1 MICDARGCR
10 AVGGMAL
17 FNDFIIIEIILSSP
31 VPVPGRRLCCCEMSW
46 FFLSFLTALAAA
58 SQDAWVKK
66 WFSSF
71 NACEMFVFPLLYA
84 LPFTTVTLFFIPVP
98 PLDAVFFWSFI
109 ASLPLN
115 AVPFILYMKAIR
127 ISPLSLTVPYLAFTP
142 VFMIVTGF
150 FFLGEIPDKWG
161 ISGILAVCAGSYVLH
176 LDIGRRSVFAPF
188 QVMFREKGSGMML
201 MVAFIFSFS
210 SVIGKAAIVHSSVMF
225 FQMSFF
231 AVLSVL
237 LAAVFSLSGSIRL
250 KRALDFPAR
259 GAVAGLLLFAH
270 ILCHGFAISMTKAVY
285 MISIKRLSIVFG
297 VIYGGLFFNE
307 KNISIRLAGSLIMFS
322 GAALILF
329 KAG

>member
-1 MICDARGCR
+1 MT
-10 AVGGMAL
+10 
-17 FNDFIIIEIILSSP
+17 
-31 VPVPGRRLCCCEMSW
+31 W
-46 FFLSFLTALAAA
+46 FFLSLLTALAAA

-66 WFSSF
+66 WFSGF
-71 NACEMFVFPLLYA
+71 NAYEMFVFPLLYA
-84 LPFTTVTLFFIPVP
+84 LPLTSVVLVFIPVP
-98 PLDAVFFWSFI
+98 PLDVVFFWSFI
-109 ASLPLN
+109 ISLPLN

-142 VFMIVTGF
+142 VFMIGTGF
-150 FFLGEIPDKWG
+150 VFLGEIPDRWG

-176 LDIGRRSVFAPF
+176 LDIGRYSFFSPF
-188 QVMFREKGSGMML
+188 HAMFREKGSGIML
-201 MVAFIFSFS
+201 IVAFIFSFS
-210 SVIGKAAIVHSSVMF
+210 SVIGKVAIVHSSVMF

-237 LAAVFSLSGSIRL
+237 LAVVFSLSGSIRL
-250 KRALDFPAR
+250 KLALDFPVR
-259 GAVAGLLLFAH
+259 GAVAGFLLFVH
-270 ILCHGFAISMTKAVY
+270 IFCHGFAISMTKAVY

-307 KNISIRLAGSLIMFS
+307 ENISVRLAGTLIMFS